1 MFSDFSLI
9 FGFIL
14 SPKFSGRGKTKFFST
29 YGFAAQSFDQFDLR
43 VGIKGRGVT
52 GIPSSIRDLASS
64 GFASP

>member
-1 MFSDFSLI
+1 MRKLTAI
-9 FGFIL
+9 QGQLAEFGVLRAIHAG
-14 SPKFSGRGKTKFFST
+14 SR
-29 YGFAAQSFDQFDLR
+29 QFDLR